1 MFWLAFFFFLY
12 FILGFCSFVFVFAT
26 DFLCA
31 EFFSL
36 VLKFAEEIVSLSSLL
51 FCTDSLLALK
61 QQQKIFLVVARTRMA
76 QEEEE
81 EEEEEKRERTRGD
94 KRQEKREREKER
106 EKRERN
112 TRENRNK
119 TIKIHVTEKIK
130 NKNKNTNLK

>member
-1 MFWLAFFFFLY
+1 M
-12 FILGFCSFVFVFAT
+12 FAT

-61 QQQKIFLVVARTRMA
+61 QQQKNFFSWWRAREWHKKKKKRRERE
-76 QEEEE
+76 QEETR
-81 EEEEEKRERTRGD
+81 EKRE
-94 KRQEKREREKER
+94 EREKEKEKR
-106 EKRERN
+106 EERERN

-119 TIKIHVTEKIK
+119 TIKIHVTEK
-130 NKNKNTNLK
+130 NKK